1 MLGNCSD
8 NKLFLLLPITLL
20 YFKELWKLSHH
31 YKYYIT
37 LKGDFIF
44 MCVKSEPLV
53 SLWPISYYS
62 IISFHTCFLNRQIDN
77 LACKCP
83 SWKLTGIKPISVALK
98 NKLKW
103 FINITELFVV
113 IGIILKELNGL
124 FSTENLVFQLHIYFY
139 F

>member
-1 MLGNCSD
+1 MP
-8 NKLFLLLPITLL
+8 KLETFWHNIN
-20 YFKELWKLSHH
+20 F
-31 YKYYIT
+31 
-37 LKGDFIF
+37 F
-44 MCVKSEPLV
+44 
-53 SLWPISYYS
+53 
-62 IISFHTCFLNRQIDN
+62 
-77 LACKCP
+77 
-83 SWKLTGIKPISVALK
+83 ALE